1 MKRLHKVTTNA
12 KLISRLSAVTIGR
25 DACENI
31 PGTTTPGAASPST
44 L

>member
-1 MKRLHKVTTNA
+1 MKWLHKVTTNA
-12 KLISRLSAVTIGR
+12 TLTSLLSAVTIGR

-31 PGTTTPGAASPST
+31 RGTTTPGAASPST

>member
-12 KLISRLSAVTIGR
+12 TLASRLPAVTVGR

-31 PGTTTPGAASPST
+31 RGTTTPGAAYPTT

>member
-12 KLISRLSAVTIGR
+12 TLTSRLPAVTTGP

-31 PGTTTPGAASPST
+31 RGATTPGADSPST

>member
-12 KLISRLSAVTIGR
+12 TLTSLLSAVTTGR

-31 PGTTTPGAASPST
+31 RGATTPGADSPTT